1 MGWLVNDDQFCV
13 ENKGHRFAQSS
24 DLAMLRAELS
34 LEDRSHLSLFLDH
47 DCLSPDWILLGFD
60 GGRLTEALALVAPC
74 DLRSP
79 VELIRLHGWFGARDG
94 SLRLFECAID
104 KAHALGARELYCTA
118 LEDSHDGLILLDLE
132 FRKWR
137 RIRRFE
143 RESAFPDV
151 PGGVEFVPVSDFERS
166 EIIALIAETSAHSAD
181 LQIQHY
187 RQRLGEAADAEMTL
201 QVMESTN
208 YNPNWWRVAVDSNR
222 RAIGIILPVIAFG
235 ESTVGYVGV
244 IQASRRRGIASA
256 LLAEAWT
263 VMNRE
268 GYECLSAETDDRN
281 IPMQRALTKSGFALR
296 SENQEWKIDL

>member
-1 MGWLVNDDQFCV
+1 LGWLVNNNQFGV
-13 ENKGHRFAQSS
+13 VNEGHRFAQSS

-34 LEDRSHLSLFLDH
+34 LEDRNHLSLLLDH

-74 DLRSP
+74 NLSSP

-104 KAHALGARELYCTA
+104 KAHTLGARELYCTA
-118 LEDSHDGLILLDLE
+118 LQNSHDGLILLDLG
-132 FRKWR
+132 FRLWR
-137 RIRRFE
+137 RIMRFE
-143 RESAFPDV
+143 HESAFADV
-151 PGGVEFVPVSDFERS
+151 PGGVEFVSSSDFERS

-181 LQIQHY
+181 LQIQDY
-187 RQRLGEAADAEMTL
+187 RRRLGASADAEMTL
-201 QVMESTN
+201 QVMESTK
-208 YNPNWWRVAVDSNR
+208 YYPNWWRVALDSNR
-222 RAIGIILPVIAFG
+222 RAIGIIFPVIAFG
-235 ESTVGYVGV
+235 ESTVGFVGV
-244 IQASRRRGIASA
+244 IQASRRRGIAAA

-268 GYECLSAETDDRN
+268 GYECLSAETDEHN
-281 IPMQRALTKSGFALR
+281 FPMQRALTKSGFALR

>member
-1 MGWLVNDDQFCV
+1 
-13 ENKGHRFAQSS
+13 
-24 DLAMLRAELS
+24 MLRAELS
-34 LEDRSHLSLFLDH
+34 LDDRSHLSRLLDH
-47 DCLSPDWILLGFD
+47 DCLRPDWILLGFD
-60 GGRLTEALALVAPC
+60 DGRLAEALALVAPC

-94 SLRLFECAID
+94 SLRLFEHAID

-118 LEDSHDGLILLDLE
+118 PEDSHDGLILLDLG

-143 RESAFPDV
+143 REIAYPDV
-151 PGGVEFVPVSDFERS
+151 PRGVEFVPVSDFQRS
-166 EIIALIAETSAHSAD
+166 EIAALIAETSAHSAD

-187 RQRLGEAADAEMTL
+187 RGRLGESADAEMTL
-201 QVMESTN
+201 QVMESTK
-208 YNPNWWRVAVDSNR
+208 YNPNSWRVAVDSNR
-222 RAIGIILPVIAFG
+222 RAIGIIFPVIAFG
-235 ESTVGYVGV
+235 ESTVGFVGV

-268 GYECLSAETDDRN
+268 GYKCLSAETDDRN
-281 IPMQRALTKSGFALR
+281 MPMQRALTKSGFALR
-296 SENQEWKIDL
+296 SENQEWKLDL

>member
-1 MGWLVNDDQFCV
+1 M
-13 ENKGHRFAQSS
+13 ENKGHRFAQAS

-34 LEDRSHLSLFLDH
+34 LDDRSHLSRLLDH
-47 DCLSPDWILLGFD
+47 DCLRPDWILLGFD
-60 GGRLTEALALVAPC
+60 GGRLAETLALIAPC

-94 SLRLFECAID
+94 SLRLFEHAID

-118 LEDSHDGLILLDLE
+118 PEDSHDGLILLDLG

-143 RESAFPDV
+143 REIAYPDV
-151 PGGVEFVPVSDFERS
+151 PGGVEFVPVSDFQRS
-166 EIIALIAETSAHSAD
+166 EIAALIAETSAHSAD

-187 RQRLGEAADAEMTL
+187 RGRLGESADAEMTL
-201 QVMESTN
+201 QVMESTK
-208 YNPNWWRVAVDSNR
+208 YNPNSWRVAVDSNR
-222 RAIGIILPVIAFG
+222 RAIGIIFPVIAFG
-235 ESTVGYVGV
+235 ESTVGFVGV

-268 GYECLSAETDDRN
+268 GYKCLSAETDDRN
-281 IPMQRALTKSGFALR
+281 MPMQRALTKSGFALR
-296 SENQEWKIDL
+296 SENQEWKLDL

>member
-1 MGWLVNDDQFCV
+1 M
-13 ENKGHRFAQSS
+13 ENKGHRFAQAS

-34 LEDRSHLSLFLDH
+34 LDDRSHLSRLLDH
-47 DCLSPDWILLGFD
+47 DCLRPDWILLGFD
-60 GGRLTEALALVAPC
+60 DGRLAEALALVAPC

-94 SLRLFECAID
+94 SLRLFEHAID

-118 LEDSHDGLILLDLE
+118 PEDSHDGLILLDLG

-143 RESAFPDV
+143 REIAYPDV
-151 PGGVEFVPVSDFERS
+151 PRGVEFVPVSDFQRS
-166 EIIALIAETSAHSAD
+166 EIAALIAETSAHSAD

-187 RQRLGEAADAEMTL
+187 RGRLGESADAEMTL
-201 QVMESTN
+201 QVMESTK
-208 YNPNWWRVAVDSNR
+208 YNPNSWRVAVDSNR
-222 RAIGIILPVIAFG
+222 RAIGIIFPVIAFG
-235 ESTVGYVGV
+235 ESTVGFVGV

-268 GYECLSAETDDRN
+268 GYKCLSAETDDRN
-281 IPMQRALTKSGFALR
+281 MPMQRALTKSGFALR
-296 SENQEWKIDL
+296 SENQEWKLDL

>member
-1 MGWLVNDDQFCV
+1 V
-13 ENKGHRFAQSS
+13 ENKGHRFAQAS

-34 LEDRSHLSLFLDH
+34 LDDRSHLSRLLDH
-47 DCLSPDWILLGFD
+47 DCLRPDWILLGFD
-60 GGRLTEALALVAPC
+60 DGRLAEALALVAPC

-94 SLRLFECAID
+94 SLRLFEHAID

-118 LEDSHDGLILLDLE
+118 PEDSHDGLILLDLG

-143 RESAFPDV
+143 REIAYPDV
-151 PGGVEFVPVSDFERS
+151 PRGVEFVPVSDFQRS
-166 EIIALIAETSAHSAD
+166 EIAALIAETSAHSAD

-187 RQRLGEAADAEMTL
+187 RGRLGESADAEMTL
-201 QVMESTN
+201 QVMESTK
-208 YNPNWWRVAVDSNR
+208 YNPNSWRVAVDSNR
-222 RAIGIILPVIAFG
+222 RAIGIIFPVIAFG
-235 ESTVGYVGV
+235 ESTVGFVGV

-268 GYECLSAETDDRN
+268 GYKCLSAETDDRN
-281 IPMQRALTKSGFALR
+281 MPMQRALTKSGFALR
-296 SENQEWKIDL
+296 SENQEWKLDL